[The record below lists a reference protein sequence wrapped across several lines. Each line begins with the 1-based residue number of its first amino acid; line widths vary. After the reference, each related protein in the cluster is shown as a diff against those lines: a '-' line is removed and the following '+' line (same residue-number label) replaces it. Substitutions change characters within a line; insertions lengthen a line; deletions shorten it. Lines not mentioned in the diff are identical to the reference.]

1 MSGSIIPHRMD
12 IRVYY
17 EDTDLAGIV
26 YYANYLKFIERGRS
40 EMVRALGIDQA
51 ALRADHGVVFAV
63 RRVEAD
69 YLSPARFDDL
79 LDVTTA
85 IAEIGGARIVLDQSV
100 LRDGV
105 TLFSARVT
113 LVCLGADGRAARLPA
128 ATRAAL
134 SAALASASV

>member
-1 MSGSIIPHRMD
+1 MSHSFPV
-12 IRVYY
+12 RVYY

-40 EMVRALGIDQA
+40 EFVRARGIDQTR
-51 ALRADHGVVFAV
+51 LREGTGIVFAV

-69 YLSPARFDDL
+69 YLAPARFDDL

-85 IAEIGGARIVLDQSV
+85 LVETGGARIVLDQAVCRGGRV
-100 LRDGV
+100 L
-105 TLFSARVT
+105 FAARVT

-128 ATRAAL
+128 DVRAAL
-134 SAALASASV
+134 GGGPG